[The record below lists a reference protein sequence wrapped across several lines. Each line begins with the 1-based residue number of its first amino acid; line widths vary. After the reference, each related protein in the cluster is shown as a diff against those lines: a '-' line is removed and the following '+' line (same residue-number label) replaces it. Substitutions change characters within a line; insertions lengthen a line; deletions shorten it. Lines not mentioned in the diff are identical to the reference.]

1 MLFNT
6 DLLHSNQVKVWIHV
20 KSEKKILHVYPEGS
34 PFPNTLQANQ
44 GSLSFP
50 ILHSPPN
57 SLASS
62 PVISTLRSMSPG
74 GLGERQQEVTH
85 QDERSQLLAAIGST
99 EWDIPLLEFWA
110 KNFEINNF

>member
-1 MLFNT
+1 M
-6 DLLHSNQVKVWIHV
+6 KVWIQV
-20 KSEKKILHVYPEGS
+20 KNEKKILNVYPEGIF
-34 PFPNTLQANQ
+34 FPNTLQVNH
-44 GSLSFP
+44 GNLSFP
-50 ILHSPPN
+50 TIHNPPH

-85 QDERSQLLAAIGST
+85 QDERSQLLATIGST